1 LEFASARLQDGDV
14 SRFEVLAQYEG
25 GGMVVVHTLEDRRAR
40 IPGRSEVEPFQL
52 RATSVLR
59 RENGVWR
66 IVLRHADPIATA
78 DA

>member
-1 LEFASARLQDGDV
+1 
-14 SRFEVLAQYEG
+14 
-25 GGMVVVHTLEDRRAR
+25 VVVHTLEDWRAR